1 MPIPDF
7 QSIMLPFLTEL
18 QDGKERAVRE
28 LTAVLADQFKLID
41 AERQELLPSGEL

>member
-1 MPIPDF
+1 MPIPDL

-28 LTAVLADQFKLID
+28 LTAVLTDQFKLID